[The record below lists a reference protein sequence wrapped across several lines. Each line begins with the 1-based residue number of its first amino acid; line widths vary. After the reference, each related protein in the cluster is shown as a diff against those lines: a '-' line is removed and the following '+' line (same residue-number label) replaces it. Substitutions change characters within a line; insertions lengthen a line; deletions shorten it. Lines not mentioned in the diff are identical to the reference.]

1 MINTENER
9 NVPEEAAK
17 KMVDAYAK
25 ETFQYAPKSYSKA
38 VWFPA
43 EQIISIAEKLK
54 EKGGDGLRIYF
65 AQYVS
70 GQLEGVPTSYDGRNT
85 VLLVPTYP
93 KLEGTDGGGHEDDPE
108 DIENRGELCPD
119 KCEGVIL

>member
-9 NVPEEAAK
+9 NVPEDVAK

-25 ETFQYAPKSYSKA
+25 ETFQYTPKSYSKA

-43 EQIISIAEKLK
+43 DQIIRMAEKLK

-65 AQYVS
+65 AQYVP
-70 GQLEGVPTSYDGRNT
+70 GELEGVPTSYEGRNT

-93 KLEGTDGGGHEDDPE
+93 KLEGTDGGQEDDID
-108 DIENRGELCPD
+108 DIENRGELCPEN
-119 KCEGVIL
+119 CNGVIL